1 MTAVNVTRAKRQA
14 LARRAATAVLGVLIV
29 GAAGCSA
36 EPPVG
41 DAQPGGSVSAV
52 GPGIEPADLER
63 FLGGGLRFSS
73 DGDFG
78 LDIAQLVTDPE
89 APGGTLLRVPYPA
102 GSASRGTDG
111 PEGGMQAYMQLPEP
125 VDVLDLSYQVRF
137 PADFDFVKGGKLPGL
152 YGGTVTSGKRIPDG
166 TNGFST
172 RYMWRADGDGEVYAY
187 LPTSEE
193 HGTSLG
199 RGCWMFDSGSWN
211 TIRQRVQLNTPGERD
226 GRITVWQD
234 DQLVLDRPGLEF
246 RTTDELRIDGLFFS
260 TFFGGDD
267 SSWASPV
274 DQHADYAAF
283 TLAPGTD
290 ALPPGGPDAA
300 DRDDSDCGTTGAS

>member
-1 MTAVNVTRAKRQA
+1 VKAVSVGRGKKRTVAQRAVA
-14 LARRAATAVLGVLIV
+14 GLLGVLIV

-36 EPPVG
+36 APPADDG
-41 DAQPGGSVSAV
+41 DQPSVSASA
-52 GPGIEPADLER
+52 GAGIEPAELER
-63 FLGGGLRFSS
+63 FLGGDLRFSD

-78 LDIAQLVTDPE
+78 LDIAELVADPE

-102 GSASRGTDG
+102 GSASRGMDG
-111 PEGGMQAYMQLPEP
+111 PDGGMQAYLQLPEP
-125 VDVLDLSYQVRF
+125 VDVLELSYQVRF

-152 YGGTVTSGKRIPDG
+152 YGGTVTSGQHIPDG

-199 RGCWMFDSGSWN
+199 RGCWMFDSGTWN
-211 TIRQRVQLNTPGERD
+211 TIRQRVQLNTPGESD

-246 RTTDELRIDGLFFS
+246 RTTGELRIDGLFFS

-267 SSWASPV
+267 DSWASPV

-283 TLAPGTD
+283 TLSPGTD
-290 ALPPGGPDAA
+290 ALPPVGPDAA
-300 DRDDSDCGTTGAS
+300 DREDSDCGTTGAS